1 MAKPEAGIR
10 AKRRREIDLVSFT
23 VSSGNVVTC
32 SQPWISGG
40 IFRIRSFPSSA
51 GLRGEGRIGR
61 VRCQRSRK
69 PVRARAEISG
79 REGDRWYLCGH
90 PELRVRSFAM
100 SIVTGVA
107 LGSGL
112 LFETALA
119 MCV

>member
-1 MAKPEAGIR
+1 M
-10 AKRRREIDLVSFT
+10 
-23 VSSGNVVTC
+23 
-32 SQPWISGG
+32 W
-40 IFRIRSFPSSA
+40 FPALNRGSRGVFSEFA
-51 GLRGEGRIGR
+51 AFPRPRVLGEGRIGR

-90 PELRVRSFAM
+90 PELRVTSFAI
-100 SIVTGVA
+100 SIVIGVT

-112 LFETALA
+112 QFATALA